1 MEEAEAEAAPWQT
14 KSRWQSELAEIC
26 KSGDEERL
34 RDLCGTFHLKRKH
47 LEEPF
52 ARSFP
57 EAIVLN
63 SKLKGSQP
71 RKVLLEQFTPLHLAC
86 WHDNRTIVEALIHA
100 DDPVDHFVFD
110 SSGRTP
116 FKVCVDAGATGAL
129 AEMESLIATSDM
141 SSRVLFQ
148 PDASGQTPF
157 HSAVENG
164 YKTLPK
170 VLYECGSNANRAATI
185 CVTQICDGNATSS
198 RVVATP
204 LHAACIYAGRGDP
217 NYLILIERL
226 LTVYNA
232 DRHAVVECGA
242 CSSDAICDCPY
253 ANLTARSILDV
264 DDDFRADREDA
275 RALFLRMPAKRP
287 KRPVKERAAKLGL
300 ELPPTPDGARAV
312 VKSGSPES
320 KKKARKVIQRHQQ
333 ACHQKVQ
340 RAEDI
345 AEHSPSVW
353 GGKKRRDGVQLRYY
367 FGI

>member
-1 MEEAEAEAAPWQT
+1 MAAEPAPFQT

-71 RKVLLEQFTPLHLAC
+71 RKVLLKQFTPLHMAC
-86 WHDNRTIVEALIHA
+86 WNDNRTIVHALIYA

-170 VLYECGSNANRAATI
+170 VLYECGSNVNRAATI

-217 NYLILIERL
+217 SYLILIERL

-253 ANLTARSILDV
+253 ANLTARNILDV
-264 DDDFRADREDA
+264 DGDFRADREDA
-275 RALFLRMPAKRP
+275 RALYFTNASEATKAAGKRESCET
-287 KRPVKERAAKLGL
+287 RVGAATN
-300 ELPPTPDGARAV
+300 P
-312 VKSGSPES
+312 
-320 KKKARKVIQRHQQ
+320 
-333 ACHQKVQ
+333 
-340 RAEDI
+340 
-345 AEHSPSVW
+345 
-353 GGKKRRDGVQLRYY
+353 
-367 FGI
+367 